1 MLSKQTK
8 VYKEPEIAKQI
19 TFFILPFCCVVCSAF
34 VVQTEAKSTT
44 LLLLQPD
51 TQENILICNQLKNF
65 GGIGNLI

>member
-8 VYKEPEIAKQI
+8 VYKEPETAKHI
-19 TFFILPFCCVVCSAF
+19 TFFILPFCCVVCCAF

-44 LLLLQPD
+44 FLLIGPD